1 MGKAIFFLLYIALE
15 LLYTG
20 SLMIPMSWEIFSG
33 EGGRVMAFNATF
45 NNISVLYDHDCPS
58 EILDQMHQVKCS
70 LLLSKEQK

>member
-1 MGKAIFFLLYIALE
+1 
-15 LLYTG
+15 
-20 SLMIPMSWEIFSG
+20 
-33 EGGRVMAFNATF
+33 MAFNATF

>member
-1 MGKAIFFLLYIALE
+1 
-15 LLYTG
+15 
-20 SLMIPMSWEIFSG
+20 MIPMSWEIFSG